1 MEESLGESN
10 DEVDYAERQ
19 HRVVKKSR
27 ANLKRHFD
35 EEEKETQFP
44 KPKHVKAKTYLDKC
58 KEVGRVGPE
67 VTKLH
72 LVQGQSTFKVFDEA
86 CLDIECLD

>member
-10 DEVDYAERQ
+10 DEADYEDRQ
-19 HRVVKKSR
+19 QRVVKKSR

-35 EEEKETQFP
+35 EEEKETQFL

-58 KEVGRVGPE
+58 KEVGRIGPE
-67 VTKLH
+67 VTRLQ
-72 LVQGQSTFKVFDEA
+72 LEPGQTAFKVFDA
-86 CLDIECLD
+86 ASLDIECLD